1 MRWNGLRVGLV
12 GPLPPPAGGMANQTR
27 QLAELLSSEG
37 ARVSLVQVNAPY
49 HPRWVGRLA
58 GIRALF
64 RLLPYL
70 VRLWRCAGDVQLF
83 HVMANSGWSWHLFA
97 APAIWVARIR
107 RVPVV
112 VNYRGG
118 EAAAFLERSA
128 SAVRRT
134 LGASTLL
141 AVPSGFLREVFARHD
156 IVSEVLP
163 NVVDLSRFRVADR
176 KRHDAPHAVVTR
188 NLEAVYDIPTALH
201 AFAHVRAAF
210 PKARLSIAGEG
221 PERESLSALAVS
233 LGIAESVRFTGRLDR
248 DQVAA
253 LYRDA
258 DVMLNPSR
266 ADNMPNSVLEAL
278 ACGLPVV
285 STRVGGVPYIVRD
298 GVSALLVDAGDHV
311 AMGGTVLRVLR
322 DEALAARLAAAGRAD
337 VQQYTWS
344 RVRTRLGELYERMLQ
359 AGDSRAT
366 ATGRLLR

>member
-49 HPRWVGRLA
+49 RPRWVERLT
-58 GIRALF
+58 GMRAVF

-70 VRLWRCAGDVQLF
+70 IRLWRCAGDVQLF

-97 APAIWVARIR
+97 APAIRIARLR
-107 RVPVV
+107 GVPVL

-128 SAVRRT
+128 SSVRRT
-134 LGASTLL
+134 LGGSSLL

-156 IVSEVLP
+156 IASEVLP
-163 NVVDLSRFRVADR
+163 NVVDLSRFRFADR
-176 KRHDAPHAVVTR
+176 KRRDAPHAVVTR
-188 NLEAVYDIPTALH
+188 NLEAVYDIATALQ
-201 AFAHVRAAF
+201 AFVHVRNAF
-210 PKARLSIAGEG
+210 PEARLSIAGEG
-221 PERESLSALAVS
+221 PERESLSALAAS

-285 STRVGGVPYIVRD
+285 STRVGGVPHIVRD
-298 GVSALLVDAGDHV
+298 GVSALLVAAGDHE
-311 AMGGTVLRVLR
+311 AMAEALLRVLR
-322 DEALAARLAAAGRAD
+322 DEALAARLAAAGRAE

-344 RVRTRLGELYERMLQ
+344 RVRTRLGELYEHMLQ
-359 AGDSRAT
+359 PGDSRAT
-366 ATGRLLR
+366 APGRLLR